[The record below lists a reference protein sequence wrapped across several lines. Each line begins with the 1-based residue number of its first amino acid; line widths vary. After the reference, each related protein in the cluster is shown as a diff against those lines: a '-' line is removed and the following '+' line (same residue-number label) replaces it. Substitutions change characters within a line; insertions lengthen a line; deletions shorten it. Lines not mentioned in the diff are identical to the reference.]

1 MYVTFSGQFSF
12 VGSIKV
18 ALVGRLLIMR
28 YVYFGFGGFIGF
40 ICGVAINLI
49 FYLLDQSGVKFAAY
63 LIKTFG
69 FFGEYI
75 LMLIDALPILGAV
88 LGIILI
94 KYLFGR
100 ELEEEREDKEVL

>member
-1 MYVTFSGQFSF
+1 MYNNQTYVRPL
-12 VGSIKV
+12 IIR
-18 ALVGRLLIMR
+18 RLNQGLLNMK

-40 ICGVAINLI
+40 VCGIAINLI
-49 FYLLDQSGVKFAAY
+49 FLFLDQSGVKFAAY

-69 FFGEYI
+69 FFGGYI

-88 LGIILI
+88 LGIILV

-100 ELEEEREDKEVL
+100 EFEEDRDG